1 MFIIHFKRKKFFLP
15 PSYISKYRVAITFPV
30 ASENKRN
37 GFWKKVCWDSGH
49 PCGTAVLKMA
59 RSFCLFPGGMTA
71 AMAQLEEK
79 RLPSLEG
86 CYQCGDRQGLSALL
100 ELSSRLPPVRC
111 DPMLFPVTPASA
123 RRTTRAPTQPFLV
136 PIRLSCRI
144 MRLGTFCLR
153 FLQPCCHWTMRSA
166 QVLHGT
172 PFPQTCYCSYCL
184 GSSSNPKRMLPQA

>member
-1 MFIIHFKRKKFFLP
+1 MDVGFAVSTKSLEVDTASFPFLL
-15 PSYISKYRVAITFPV
+15 PSGWRWSCHLGPEV
-30 ASENKRN
+30 
-37 GFWKKVCWDSGH
+37 GGH
-49 PCGTAVLKMA
+49 MLKM
-59 RSFCLFPGGMTA
+59 PID
-71 AMAQLEEK
+71 QI
-79 RLPSLEG
+79 
-86 CYQCGDRQGLSALL
+86 
-100 ELSSRLPPVRC
+100 

-166 QVLHGT
+166 QVLHGAL
-172 PFPQTCYCSYCL
+172 FPQTCYCSYCL